1 MLSERFGLLLAENLD
16 EVGSSKLW
24 ESEFIGI
31 ISIDFIRKLR
41 LKFIIF

>member
-31 ISIDFIRKLR
+31 DIIRKL
-41 LKFIIF
+41 